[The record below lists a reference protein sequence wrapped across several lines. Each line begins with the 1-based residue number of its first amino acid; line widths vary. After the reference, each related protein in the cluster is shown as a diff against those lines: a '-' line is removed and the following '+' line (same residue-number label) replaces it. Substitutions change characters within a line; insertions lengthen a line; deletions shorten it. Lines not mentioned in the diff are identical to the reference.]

1 MILLPAVLLQ
11 GAAAQVQQLPA
22 ILESV
27 SKNVKET
34 RDSLPDFLC
43 SEKVTSTTF
52 ESGRQRD
59 QKIVESIYSIRQS
72 REQREILTVDGKPA
86 KKGAKMPGLPVNISP
101 RRLHRKCSAGMTLSK
116 RRKSREDLLFNSR
129 QSQNNGK

>member
-1 MILLPAVLLQ
+1 MSTWIVIVLPVALLQ
-11 GAAAQVQQLPA
+11 GAAAQVQPLPA

-86 KKGAKMPGLPVNISP
+86 KKGAKSMLESGIFFSALVSVPVVSGAMWRP
-101 RRLHRKCSAGMTLSK
+101 ASLRRLQ
-116 RRKSREDLLFNSR
+116 E
-129 QSQNNGK
+129 